1 MKKKV
6 EKKLMLEEYLDV
18 TQYNSLDQ
26 QQAAKTRILNSLRR
40 AGWPTDAAGFIVK
53 YQEDPEAIKD
63 IEGIGPVY
71 LDIIRIAAKKMA
83 KQLIRKTKPKEI
95 PEKPKKKAK

>member
-6 EKKLMLEEYLDV
+6 VEKIMLEQYLDV
-18 TQYNSLDQ
+18 KQYNSLDQ
-26 QQAAKTRILNSLRR
+26 QQAAKTRILNALRK
-40 AGWPTDAAGFIVK
+40 AGWPTDAAGFVTK
-53 YQEDPEAIKD
+53 YQEDPEAIND

-71 LDIIRIAAKKMA
+71 ADIIRAAFKKMA
-83 KQLIRKTKPKEI
+83 KQLIRKSKPKEI